1 MSERDRMTN
10 AKELRELVTR
20 ATSPY
25 SKRQLTLAADT
36 LEALSDDLRLIA
48 KLVNVPFDKSPHP
61 FWEDLSVRDKVE
73 HAMNKLKAN
82 NA

>member
-1 MSERDRMTN
+1 M
-10 AKELRELVTR
+10 
-20 ATSPY
+20 
-25 SKRQLTLAADT
+25 QAADT

-48 KLVNVPFDKSPHP
+48 KLVNVPFDQSPHP